1 MLNFSA
7 MEQETK
13 KQILDILSRDS
24 RMSHGKIA
32 SMLAVSEE
40 AVREAVLD
48 LEKDRIIKK
57 YNVTIDWQK
66 AGVEK
71 VVAFV
76 DVNVTPA
83 REVGFEAVAMRIAR
97 YPQVRGAWL
106 ISGGSDLRLL
116 VETDSINQLAAFVAE
131 DLATIDGVTGTN
143 TNFHLRKYKEEYC
156 LYDEPEADERLVV
169 SP

>member
-1 MLNFSA
+1 MLNFSVMNKENA
-7 MEQETK
+7 N
-13 KQILDILSRDS
+13 QILDILSRDS
-24 RMSHGKIA
+24 RMSHDKIA
-32 SMLAVSEE
+32 SMLNLAVDEVKE
-40 AVREAVLD
+40 LVGK
-48 LEKDRIIKK
+48 LEKEGIIKK

-66 AGVEK
+66 AGVDK

-106 ISGGSDLRLL
+106 ISGGCDLRLL
-116 VETDSINQLAAFVAE
+116 VETDSINELAAFVAE

-143 TNFHLRKYKEEYC
+143 TNFHLRKYKEEYSM
-156 LYDEPEADERLVV
+156 YDEPESDERLVV